1 MSELVLTQQWDTI
14 FEIILNRPDK
24 RNAMNMELIEG
35 LDTAVRTANRT
46 PNIRTV
52 IIRGEGK
59 AFSAGIDV
67 SNLLGLAQTYGPHWQ
82 QRMRGIT
89 DDFQAVHTRLERL
102 EVPTIAL
109 LHGYCLG
116 LAMELAL
123 ACDIRIAAEGTQMGL
138 PETRLGIIPDV
149 GGTTRL
155 TRLVGPARAKE
166 LIFTG
171 RQFDMAYAER
181 WGIVNY
187 VVPEDQLMAKAEELA
202 AEINLAAPLAVGMA
216 KRVIDGLS
224 DIDRGLML
232 EGWAQSQL
240 MSSEDFLEGAQSF
253 MMKRPS
259 QFKENKMK
267 IGLALGGGG
276 GTRRGILGFCK
287 RLERLERASQPHYW
301 HQHWRLDWRAVCVWA
316 HLQRSG

>member
-1 MSELVLTQQWDTI
+1 MSELVLTKQRETI

-24 RNAMNMELIEG
+24 RNAMNAELVEA
-35 LDTAVRTANRT
+35 LDTAVTTANRT
-46 PNIRTV
+46 PGIRAV

-59 AFSAGIDV
+59 VFSAGIDV
-67 SNLLGLAQTYGPHWQ
+67 SNLLGLANKYGPHWQ
-82 QRMRGIT
+82 QRMRNIT

-171 RQFDMAYAER
+171 RHFDMAYAER

-187 VVPEDQLMAKAEELA
+187 VLPADQLMSKAEELA
-202 AEINLAAPLAVGMA
+202 AEINQAAPLAVGMA

-253 MMKRPS
+253 MMKRPP
-259 QFKENKMK
+259 QFKGK
-267 IGLALGGGG
+267 
-276 GTRRGILGFCK
+276 
-287 RLERLERASQPHYW
+287 
-301 HQHWRLDWRAVCVWA
+301 
-316 HLQRSG
+316 

>member
-1 MSELVLTQQWDTI
+1 MELVKTVQHDNI
-14 FEIILNRPDK
+14 FEIVLNRPEK
-24 RNAMNMELIEG
+24 RNALNMALYEAF
-35 LDTAVRTANRT
+35 DTAVKQANKLAGLRA
-46 PNIRTV
+46 V

-67 SNLLGLAQTYGPHWQ
+67 SNLLGMPERYGEQWQ
-82 QRMRGIT
+82 QRMRSIT
-89 DDFQAVHTRLERL
+89 DEFQAVLNRLERIEL
-102 EVPTIAL
+102 PTIAL

-116 LAMELAL
+116 MAFELAL
-123 ACDIRIAAEGTQMGL
+123 ACDIRIATPDTMLGL

-155 TRLVGPARAKE
+155 VRLIGPARAKE

-171 RQFDMAYAER
+171 RQFAAEQAEQ

-187 VVPEDQLMAKAEELA
+187 VVDEPMAKAEELV
-202 AEINLAAPLAVGMA
+202 AEISLAAPLAVGMA

-240 MSSEDFLEGAQSF
+240 MSSDDFLEGAQSF
-253 MMKRPS
+253 MMKRKPNWKG
-259 QFKENKMK
+259 Q
-267 IGLALGGGG
+267 
-276 GTRRGILGFCK
+276 
-287 RLERLERASQPHYW
+287 
-301 HQHWRLDWRAVCVWA
+301 
-316 HLQRSG
+316 

>member
-1 MSELVLTQQWDTI
+1 MSELVLTQQRDSI
-14 FEIILNRPDK
+14 FEIILNRPEK
-24 RNAMNMELIEG
+24 RNAMNAELVEG

-67 SNLLGLAQTYGPHWQ
+67 SSLLGLAQKYGPYWQ
-82 QRMRGIT
+82 QRMRNIT
-89 DDFQAVHTRLERL
+89 DDFQAVHNRLERL
-102 EVPTIAL
+102 EIPTIAL

-171 RQFDMAYAER
+171 RHFDMAYAER

-187 VVPEDQLMAKAEELA
+187 VLPTNQLMAKAEELA

-240 MSSEDFLEGAQSF
+240 MSSEDFMEGAQSF
-253 MMKRPS
+253 MMKRPP
-259 QFKENKMK
+259 QFKGK
-267 IGLALGGGG
+267 
-276 GTRRGILGFCK
+276 
-287 RLERLERASQPHYW
+287 
-301 HQHWRLDWRAVCVWA
+301 
-316 HLQRSG
+316 

>member
-1 MSELVLTQQWDTI
+1 MSELVLTQQRDTI

-24 RNAMNMELIEG
+24 RNAMNTELVEG
-35 LDTAVRTANRT
+35 LDTAVQTANRT

-59 AFSAGIDV
+59 VFSAGIDV
-67 SNLLGLAQTYGPHWQ
+67 SNLLGLAQKYGPHWQ
-82 QRMRGIT
+82 QRMRNIT

-102 EVPTIAL
+102 EIPTIAL

-171 RQFDMAYAER
+171 RHFDMAYAER

-187 VVPEDQLMAKAEELA
+187 VLPADQLMNKAEELA
-202 AEINLAAPLAVGMA
+202 AEINQAAPLAVGMA

-253 MMKRPS
+253 MMKRPP
-259 QFKENKMK
+259 QFKGK
-267 IGLALGGGG
+267 
-276 GTRRGILGFCK
+276 
-287 RLERLERASQPHYW
+287 
-301 HQHWRLDWRAVCVWA
+301 
-316 HLQRSG
+316 

>member
-1 MSELVLTQQWDTI
+1 MSELVITQQRDTI

-24 RNAMNMELIEG
+24 RNAMNAELVAG
-35 LDTAVRTANRT
+35 LDTAVQTANRI
-46 PNIRTV
+46 PGIRAV

-67 SNLLGLAQTYGPHWQ
+67 STLLGLAQTYGPHWQ
-82 QRMRGIT
+82 QRMRSIT
-89 DDFQAVHTRLERL
+89 DDFQAVFTRLERL
-102 EVPTIAL
+102 ELPTIAL

-155 TRLVGPARAKE
+155 TRLVGAARAKE

-171 RQFDMAYAER
+171 RHFDMSYAER

-187 VVPEDQLMAKAEELA
+187 VLPEDQLMAKAEALA
-202 AEINLAAPLAVGMA
+202 TEINQAAPLAVGMA

-253 MMKRPS
+253 MMKRPP
-259 QFKENKMK
+259 QFKGK
-267 IGLALGGGG
+267 
-276 GTRRGILGFCK
+276 
-287 RLERLERASQPHYW
+287 
-301 HQHWRLDWRAVCVWA
+301 
-316 HLQRSG
+316 